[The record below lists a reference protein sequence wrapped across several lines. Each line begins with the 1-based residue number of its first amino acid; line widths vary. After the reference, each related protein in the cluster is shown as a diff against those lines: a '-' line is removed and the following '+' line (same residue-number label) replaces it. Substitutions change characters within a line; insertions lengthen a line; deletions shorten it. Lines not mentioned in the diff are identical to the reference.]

1 MYSNEFDRCITSTKQ
16 NILDKI
22 ARIHEYNEKIQKM
35 NSAKLKKKTNENDSR
50 EEKDKESNFGKN
62 NKSLFHY

>member
-1 MYSNEFDRCITSTKQ
+1 MYSNELDGCITSTKQ

-35 NSAKLKKKTNENDSR
+35 NSAKLKKKKNEND
-50 EEKDKESNFGKN
+50 
-62 NKSLFHY
+62 